1 MFSNVALVMFI
12 LLLMQV
18 VVACAWALG
27 QWALEL
33 PRRAALHWAA
43 ASALGSVGM
52 ALTLLRGTLPLW
64 FAMPL
69 GNVFTLASALAF
81 ARGLRV
87 FLGLPLN
94 NRENLALLTG
104 LSVAAVVSAFT
115 LQGPGVALLALST
128 SACVLWAFTQ
138 AAWQG
143 AKALR
148 AEFNNRVALALML
161 PMALMSCMVLV
172 RLAGALSGGAKVLH
186 VDTTFNVAV
195 TLLYLLFTA
204 LLHLSMASMVVL
216 RLMASLRRLSTR
228 DALTGLLNRGE
239 WLRQLQAQH
248 RWLGRHGEPFS
259 VLLLDIDHF
268 KRINDTWGHPAGD
281 AALVSTAQL
290 LLGTVRGLDVVGRL
304 GGEEFVVLLP
314 RTGSAEALAAAERLR
329 AGLEATAMY
338 WNQQAMALTVSVGVA
353 TATDADETPERLIER
368 VDAALYVAKRSGR
381 NRSVAAPGL
390 AAVAP
395 PQDVN
400 AAA

>member
-1 MFSNVALVMFI
+1 MFSNVALVLFTVF
-12 LLLMQV
+12 LMQV
-18 VVACAWALG
+18 VVSCAWALG

-33 PRRAALHWAA
+33 PRRPALHWAA
-43 ASALGSVGM
+43 ASALGAAGM

-64 FAMPL
+64 FAIPL

-94 NRENLALLTG
+94 DRENLALLAGVSVTA
-104 LSVAAVVSAFT
+104 VAAGFT
-115 LQGPGVALLALST
+115 LQGPGVVLLAMAT
-128 SACVLWAFTQ
+128 SAGVLWAFTQ
-138 AAWQG
+138 AAWQS
-143 AKALR
+143 ARALR
-148 AEFNNRVALALML
+148 LEFNNRVALALML

-172 RLAGALSGGAKVLH
+172 RLAGALSGGVKVLH
-186 VDTTFNVAV
+186 VDTLLNVAV
-195 TLLYLLFTA
+195 ALLYLLFTA

-216 RLMASLRRLSTR
+216 RLMASMRRLSTR

-248 RWLGRHGEPFS
+248 RWLGRFGEPFS

-281 AALVSTAQL
+281 AVLVSTAQL
-290 LLGTVRGLDVVGRL
+290 LLSTVRGMDVVGRL

-314 RTGSAEALAAAERLR
+314 RADAAEALAAAERLR
-329 AGLEATAMY
+329 SALAATALA
-338 WNQQAMALTVSVGVA
+338 WKQQAIELTVSVGVA

-368 VDAALYVAKRSGR
+368 ADAAMYVAKRSGR
-381 NRSVAAPGL
+381 NRSVVAPGL
-390 AAVAP
+390 AVVAP
-395 PQDVN
+395 PQAVS